1 MKERMK
7 CIVRAINLSVP
18 NKPKQIQKLVSA
30 ELVESCPHFEH
41 GSSSYWTPKPV
52 NIKIC
57 TRKDMERICPPKI
70 CVCPSKPKPR
80 TRNQIFFQMVGFIL
94 KSAIVSTLFYWMYTD
109 GTLPFFPDIDKV
121 NTRSILR
128 GCCFIRIIINIPRL
142 ENARYSLV
150 QKYNRAVFRI
160 MNVLVEIPQKA
171 HRKLST
177 VLFRQEKTSEET
189 IENDYTDK
197 G

>member
-1 MKERMK
+1 MKEKMK

-30 ELVESCPHFEH
+30 ELVEPCPHFEH

-52 NIKIC
+52 HIKIC
-57 TRKDMERICPPKI
+57 TRKDMERICPPK
-70 CVCPSKPKPR
+70 
-80 TRNQIFFQMVGFIL
+80 
-94 KSAIVSTLFYWMYTD
+94 
-109 GTLPFFPDIDKV
+109 
-121 NTRSILR
+121 
-128 GCCFIRIIINIPRL
+128 INIPRL

-160 MNVLVEIPQKA
+160 MNVLVEIPQKV

-177 VLFRQEKTSEET
+177 ILFRQEKTSEET